1 MGNQEY
7 YEMKLEVLRAI
18 EDDKIETPHNIPVG
32 IYAQEAMNLYICAW
46 EDKDAL
52 AAVGLTPELVE

>member
-1 MGNQEY
+1 MRNQEY
-7 YEMKLEVLRAI
+7 YEKKLEVIRTI

-32 IYAQEAMNLYICAW
+32 IYAHEADSLYNYAQD
-46 EDKDAL
+46 DKDAL